1 MSHWHFG
8 AEAISYATAADRGTG
23 LDVGDRTLPPRRD
36 RYTLHQTLVASA

>member
-23 LDVGDRTLPPRRD
+23 LDVGDRTLPLRRD
-36 RYTLHQTLVASA
+36 RYTLHQTETASA